1 MKKLNVIPTLTL
13 FVSAILIVTSCD
25 SGNHDVG
32 ENSVDTTQ
40 VVTEEVEENINPEV
54 EELPLNEGWK
64 TVASDVY
71 AFQYPAGWSIEQEA
85 GEANF
90 VLTTDLYSEDQTFN
104 DNLNLMTVA
113 GDAEKLDIES
123 EVYMNTYKEQ
133 VKAQLGFDE
142 YISSGMESENG
153 QSFYKLEYPFEQ
165 GGSNLVLQ
173 QRYYKG
179 KKIDYVLTY
188 ASDKSSYKKNKVAV
202 EKAMDS
208 FTLKR

>member
-1 MKKLNVIPTLTL
+1 MKKINVIPTLTL
-13 FVSAILIVTSCD
+13 FVSSMLIVTSCD

-40 VVTEEVEENINPEV
+40 VVTEDVDKEYVSDN
-54 EELPLNEGWK
+54 EELPVNDGWK
-64 TVASDVY
+64 TVSSEVY
-71 AFQYPAGWSIEQEA
+71 AFQYPSAWTIEQEA

-104 DNLNLMTVA
+104 DNLNLMTVS
-113 GDAEKLDIES
+113 GEAEKLDIES

-133 VKAQLGFDE
+133 VKAQLGFKD
-142 YISSGMESENG
+142 YISSGMETVNG

-179 KKIDYVLTY
+179 KMIDYVLTY
-188 ASDKSSYKKNKVAV
+188 ASDKNSYNKNKVAV

-208 FTLKR
+208 FSLKR